1 MNFEVKEVVI
11 MAVGN
16 AIGLAVGYLLGRRA
30 YAPLVADVE
39 AAVKNLQTRL
49 SALEAGAAKKL

>member
-11 MAVGN
+11 AAVSN
-16 AIGLAVGYLLGRRA
+16 AVGLAVGYLLGRRA